1 MKNKIIIFLMM
12 FLCVQVCAQQRR
24 SHSQQRR
31 TTTSVKSNLQITKKI
46 RRVGEDGF
54 IWYELQQG
62 NLCGAADIEGKNIIP
77 IKFNRI
83 SYIALESADT
93 HFFCVSTGDF
103 KGVFTR
109 RGRCIIPTNK
119 HFTSVYVDCCK
130 TDKGKIL
137 LSVPCEN
144 NFGEKSLY
152 DIRGNEVIPSG
163 NYEHLFITS
172 IEDELAH
179 IKCKRNGL
187 EGAFDLNGNLLTK
200 PVANSYLR
208 VYDNKIEVG
217 NRNSSGNYEERY
229 IYGSYSEDTRFDYN
243 NYDGLYK
250 PFKSNESSSSSNST
264 SSDAST
270 SPSKAK
276 TSSGSINN
284 NPSRQLQPMQVWVK
298 CLACNGSGQCHICYG
313 SGTSMSGSL
322 CYLCNGRGKCTHCAG
337 NGGHNEVQY
346 R

>member
-1 MKNKIIIFLMM
+1 MM

-24 SHSQQRR
+24 SHSLQRR
-31 TTTSVKSNLQITKKI
+31 TTTSVKNSNSQITKKI

-62 NLCGAADIEGKNIIP
+62 NLHGAADIEGRTIIP
-77 IKFNRI
+77 IKFTSVCYLAI
-83 SYIALESADT
+83 ETSGAHY
-93 HFFCVSTGDF
+93 FCVKSGDF
-103 KGVFTR
+103 EAVFTR
-109 RGRCIIPTNK
+109 CGRCIISPSK
-119 HFTSVYVDCCK
+119 HFTNTSVRSCK

-137 LSVPCEN
+137 LSVSCEN

-152 DIRGNEVIPSG
+152 DIRGNEVIPPG
-163 NYEHLFITS
+163 NYEHLYIRS

-179 IKCKRNGL
+179 IKCERNGL
-187 EGAFDLNGNLLTK
+187 KGAFDLNGNLLTK

-208 VYDNKIEVG
+208 VYDNKIEVV
-217 NRNSSGNYEERY
+217 NKNSSGNYETRY

>member
-1 MKNKIIIFLMM
+1 MM
-12 FLCVQVCAQQRR
+12 LLCVQVCAQQRR
-24 SHSQQRR
+24 SHSLQRR
-31 TTTSVKSNLQITKKI
+31 TTTSVKKSNSQIIKKV

-62 NLCGAADIEGKNIIP
+62 NLHGAADIEGRTIIP
-77 IKFNRI
+77 IKFTSVYYLAI
-83 SYIALESADT
+83 EGAHY
-93 HFFCVSTGDF
+93 FCVKSGDF
-103 KGVFTR
+103 EGVFTR

-119 HFTSVYVDCCK
+119 HFTGVYVDCCK

-152 DIRGNEVIPSG
+152 DIRGNEVIPPG
-163 NYEHLFITS
+163 NYEHLFIIS
-172 IEDELAH
+172 IGDELAH
-179 IKCKRNGL
+179 IMCERNGL
-187 EGAFDLNGNLLTK
+187 KGAFDLNGNLLTK

-208 VYDNKIEVG
+208 VYDNKIEVE
-217 NRNSSGNYEERY
+217 NKNSSGNYEKRY

>member
-1 MKNKIIIFLMM
+1 MM
-12 FLCVQVCAQQRR
+12 LLCVQVCAQQRR
-24 SHSQQRR
+24 SHSLQRR
-31 TTTSVKSNLQITKKI
+31 TTTSVKNSNSQITKKI

-62 NLCGAADIEGKNIIP
+62 NLHGAADIEGRTIIP
-77 IKFNRI
+77 IKFTSVCYLAI
-83 SYIALESADT
+83 ETSGAHY
-93 HFFCVSTGDF
+93 FCVKSGDF
-103 KGVFTR
+103 EAVFTR
-109 RGRCIIPTNK
+109 CGRCIISPSK
-119 HFTSVYVDCCK
+119 HFTKTSVHSCK

-152 DIRGNEVIPSG
+152 DIRGNEVIPPG
-163 NYEHLFITS
+163 NYEHLYIRS

-179 IKCKRNGL
+179 IKYERNGL

-200 PVANSYLR
+200 PVANSYIK
-208 VYDNKIEVG
+208 VYANKIEVV
-217 NRNSSGNYEERY
+217 NRNSSGNYETRY